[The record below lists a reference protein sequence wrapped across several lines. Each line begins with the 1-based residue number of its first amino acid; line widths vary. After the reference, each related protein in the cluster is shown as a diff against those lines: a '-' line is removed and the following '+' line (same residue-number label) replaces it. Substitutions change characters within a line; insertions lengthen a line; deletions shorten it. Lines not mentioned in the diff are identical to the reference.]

1 MNDLYLH
8 RWVKLPRVR
17 DRPTPPDATY
27 AARCFQ
33 EFSSRQATC
42 VSLRRAIR
50 RESDCAVK
58 RRLKHVLRR
67 AVIKERE
74 ALQAYRQALL
84 TAYKAILAQNDTNSI
99 PPDRS

>member
-1 MNDLYLH
+1 MSYLYPD
-8 RWVKLPRVR
+8 RWIEPPRIR
-17 DRPTPPDATY
+17 DRPAPPDASY

-33 EFSSRQATC
+33 EFSRRQATC
-42 VSLRRAIR
+42 ISPRRAIR
-50 RESDCAVK
+50 HESDRAVK

-67 AVIKERE
+67 AEVKERN

-84 TAYKAILAQNDTNSI
+84 MAYKAILAQNDTNQV

>member
-1 MNDLYLH
+1 MNDLYAYL
-8 RWVKLPRVR
+8 WIKLPRIR
-17 DRPTPPDATY
+17 DRPAPPDATY

-50 RESDCAVK
+50 RESDRAVK

-67 AVIKERE
+67 AEDKERE

-84 TAYKAILAQNDTNSI
+84 TAYKAILAQNDTDAF

>member
-1 MNDLYLH
+1 MNDLYPRL
-8 RWVKLPRVR
+8 WVNLPRFR
-17 DRPTPPDATY
+17 DRPAPPDATY

-33 EFSSRQATC
+33 EFSSQQATC

-50 RESDCAVK
+50 RESDRAVK

-67 AVIKERE
+67 AEVKERE
-74 ALQAYRQALL
+74 ALQAYRQALMN
-84 TAYKAILAQNDTNSI
+84 AYKAILSQHNPDAI

>member
-1 MNDLYLH
+1 MNYLYPHL
-8 RWVKLPRVR
+8 WIKPPRIR
-17 DRPTPPDATY
+17 DRPAPPDATY

-33 EFSSRQATC
+33 EFASRQATC

-50 RESDCAVK
+50 RESDRAVK

-67 AVIKERE
+67 AEVKERE
-74 ALQAYRQALL
+74 ALQAYRHALT
-84 TAYKAILAQNDTNSI
+84 TACKAIMAQHQADAI

>member
-1 MNDLYLH
+1 MNYLYPD
-8 RWVKLPRVR
+8 RWIASPRIR
-17 DRPTPPDATY
+17 DRPAPPDATY

-33 EFSSRQATC
+33 EFSRRQATC

-50 RESDCAVK
+50 HESDRAVK

-67 AVIKERE
+67 AEVKERE
-74 ALQAYRQALL
+74 ALRAYRQALL
-84 TAYKAILAQNDTNSI
+84 TAYKAILAQNDTDAI